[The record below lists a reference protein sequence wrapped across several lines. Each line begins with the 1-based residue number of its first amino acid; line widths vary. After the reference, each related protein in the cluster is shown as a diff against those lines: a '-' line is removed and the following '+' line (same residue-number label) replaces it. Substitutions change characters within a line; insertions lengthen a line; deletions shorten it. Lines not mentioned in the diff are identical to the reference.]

1 MSIEHKFIDWVK
13 QVCER
18 CPQKHVVLGIG
29 DDAAIVDHGDHLTV
43 VSTDLIADNVHF
55 VLGETPN
62 HLIGRKAL
70 AVNLSDLA
78 AMAATPVSVVV
89 GFLLPRSME
98 FEQAQEIFGGLKDLA
113 DQFSI
118 AVVGG
123 DTNCH
128 EGPLVIN
135 CAVTGIVAR
144 GRDAANRWSMSSAK
158 VDDAILVSGDFG
170 NSITGKHLTFEPRV
184 ALASYLAEHYQI
196 NAATDITDSLAIDL
210 AAVAQKSECGVKIS
224 LADVPVSEEARKLD
238 ADPTGTLVTVG
249 GDRALQLPA
258 SVAGALFDGE
268 DFELVITVSSETAD
282 AILADSNC
290 PCSLTRIGY
299 MTSSAGFQV
308 VDEDGQVVDISPRGY
323 EH

>member
-1 MSIEHKFIDWVK
+1 M
-13 QVCER
+13 
-18 CPQKHVVLGIG
+18 
-29 DDAAIVDHGDHLTV
+29 
-43 VSTDLIADNVHF
+43 
-55 VLGETPN
+55 
-62 HLIGRKAL
+62 
-70 AVNLSDLA
+70 
-78 AMAATPVSVVV
+78 
-89 GFLLPRSME
+89 
-98 FEQAQEIFGGLKDLA
+98 
-113 DQFSI
+113 
-118 AVVGG
+118 VGG

>member
-128 EGPLVIN
+128 EGPLIES
-135 CAVTGIVAR
+135 AVYNPTAFG
-144 GRDAANRWSMSSAK
+144 SS
-158 VDDAILVSGDFG
+158 LPSSQRPF
-170 NSITGKHLTFEPRV
+170 FFF
-184 ALASYLAEHYQI
+184 
-196 NAATDITDSLAIDL
+196 
-210 AAVAQKSECGVKIS
+210 
-224 LADVPVSEEARKLD
+224 
-238 ADPTGTLVTVG
+238 PTRLEQPIYVN
-249 GDRALQLPA
+249 
-258 SVAGALFDGE
+258 E
-268 DFELVITVSSETAD
+268 D
-282 AILADSNC
+282 
-290 PCSLTRIGY
+290 
-299 MTSSAGFQV
+299 
-308 VDEDGQVVDISPRGY
+308 
-323 EH
+323 